1 MNQETTN
8 NNVTNVFK
16 ELNKTIEAI
25 GSDRLI
31 EILKY
36 SRKSVSS
43 LTDEQIEKAE
53 LIIALVC
60 EEFDISLQEFFSAR
74 RKNNRRY
81 AIGICALFFQ
91 NNIGIDN
98 SDIAYILKKP
108 QSTTST
114 YKNDILL
121 LKENHPVDSS
131 ILQKIQNIK
140 NKLNN
145 TQHGLQ

>member
-8 NNVTNVFK
+8 NNVNNVFK
-16 ELNKTIEAI
+16 ELNKTIEVI
-25 GSDRLI
+25 GAERLI
-31 EILKY
+31 EILQY

-43 LTDEQIEKAE
+43 LTQEQVEKAD
-53 LIIALVC
+53 LIIKLVC
-60 EEFDISLQEFFSAR
+60 EEFDITLQEFLSAN

-81 AIGICALFFQ
+81 AIGICSLFFQ

-98 SDIAYILKKP
+98 CDIAYILKKP
-108 QSTTST
+108 QSVTST

-121 LKENHPVDSS
+121 LKENHPIDSK
-131 ILQKIQNIK
+131 ILQKIENIK

-145 TQHGLQ
+145 KQDGIQ

>member
-1 MNQETTN
+1 MNQETT

-25 GSDRLI
+25 GTDRLI

-36 SRKSVSS
+36 SRKSNSS
-43 LTDEQIEKAE
+43 ITNEQIEKAE
-53 LIIALVC
+53 LIIKLVC
-60 EEFDISLQEFFSAR
+60 EEFEMTLQDFFSAR

-81 AIGICALFFQ
+81 AIGICSLFFQ
-91 NNIGIDN
+91 NYIGIDN

-114 YKNDILL
+114 YKNDILV
-121 LKENHPVDSS
+121 LKENHPVDLS
-131 ILQKIQNIK
+131 ILQKIENIK
-140 NKLNN
+140 NKLNKN
-145 TQHGLQ
+145 